1 MTEIQYKQPLDDFQR
16 LLFAENH
23 IKELRRLAGQDQALI
38 EELQDRIRELEQP
51 QKLTPEEKVQ
61 LKEKNKEI
69 DLLRKKNR
77 ELINEIINLKL
88 HGKTL

>member
-1 MTEIQYKQPLDDFQR
+1 MPEIQYKQPLSEFEKI
-16 LLFAENH
+16 LFLEH
-23 IKELRRLAGQDQALI
+23 YVKELKILGGKDQAYI

-61 LKEKNKEI
+61 LKERNKEI
-69 DLLRKKNR
+69 AKLRKTNKD
-77 ELINEIINLKL
+77 LVNEIINLKL